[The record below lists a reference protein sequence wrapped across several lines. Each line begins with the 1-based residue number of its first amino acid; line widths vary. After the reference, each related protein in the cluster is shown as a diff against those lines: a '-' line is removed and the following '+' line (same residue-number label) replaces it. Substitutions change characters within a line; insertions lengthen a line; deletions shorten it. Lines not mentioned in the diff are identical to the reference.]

1 MVGDDCEDEERRAA
15 SVAFFVRRTLAMCCK
30 HGHCFGYEDPDTGRL
45 EGVVLALPPRK
56 RVQVLL
62 PNACARVLFIA
73 CILQPL
79 RTPSTLHGLR
89 LSSHHSPPAR

>member
-1 MVGDDCEDEERRAA
+1 VVGDDCEDEERRAA

-56 RVQVLL
+56 RVQVHYCLMHAPASYSL
-62 PNACARVLFIA
+62 HAFYSTPVH
-73 CILQPL
+73 PL
-79 RTPSTLHGLR
+79 HR
-89 LSSHHSPPAR
+89 LSSHHSPPTR